1 MNIDVENNDFDIP
14 VHNPD
19 TTDIEAELGL
29 TRSDADEEGE
39 DSGEGDALLD
49 ALRSGKLDTDR

>member
-1 MNIDVENNDFDIP
+1 MNIDVESNDFDIP

-19 TTDIEAELGL
+19 TADIEAELGL
-29 TRSDADEEGE
+29 TREDSDEGE
-39 DSGEGDALLD
+39 ESGDGDALLD